1 MTEDATVP
9 KAAPQTPQVC
19 LHCGGTNLAK
29 ALKLNQSA
37 EVGRIGLPYRAAG
50 IFTATEAL
58 HADLCLDCG
67 TVLRFFV
74 LEPGRKWIS
83 S

>member
-1 MTEDATVP
+1 MAESSNEQKPVI
-9 KAAPQTPQVC
+9 QGLRVC
-19 LHCGGTNLAK
+19 PCCGGSNIAK

-58 HADLCLDCG
+58 HADLCLGCG

>member
-1 MTEDATVP
+1 MADRSKDQKPITQG
-9 KAAPQTPQVC
+9 PQACP
-19 LHCGGTNLAK
+19 HCGGTNLAK

-58 HADLCLDCG
+58 HADLCIGCG

>member
-1 MTEDATVP
+1 VTESSKDQRSVVQDP
-9 KAAPQTPQVC
+9 KACPY
-19 LHCGGTNLAK
+19 CGGTKIAK

-58 HADLCLDCG
+58 HADLCENCG

-74 LEPGRKWIS
+74 LEPERKWIS